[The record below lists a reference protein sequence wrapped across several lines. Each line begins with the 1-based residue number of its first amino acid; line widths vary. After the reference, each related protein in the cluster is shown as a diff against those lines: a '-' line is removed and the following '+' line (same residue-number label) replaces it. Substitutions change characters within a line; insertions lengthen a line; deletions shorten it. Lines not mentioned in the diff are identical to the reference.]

1 MGSLR
6 LWHLLIGL
14 NVLVL
19 GALAWTTAQSATE
32 PVSDVLRARLIEL
45 VNEEGEMRAQL
56 HVGEDGGG
64 NLRLRSGEGEIRVKF
79 GAVDE
84 GAILLMFDAE
94 AEVAVRLV
102 RDENGAS
109 LTLVDADGIE
119 ETIAP

>member
-6 LWHLLIGL
+6 PWHLLIGM

-19 GALAWTTAQSATE
+19 GALAWTTAQSATG
-32 PVSDVLRARLIEL
+32 PVSDVIRARLIEL
-45 VNEEGEMRAQL
+45 VNEQGEMRAQL
-56 HVGEDGGG
+56 HLGEDGGG

-79 GAVDE
+79 GAVED
-84 GAILLMFDAE
+84 GAILLMFDQT
-94 AEVAVRLV
+94 AEVGVRLA

-109 LTLVDADGIE
+109 LTLVDADGVE